1 MYVAHYICVALRA
14 IYPDYKQIWKDWKP
28 ARSKPNG
35 YWSDLENQRK
45 FFDNL
50 ETKLNIKQPEDW
62 YKIQGTEVYKLGGA
76 SLLKTYYG
84 SSLPTALVAVY
95 PE

>member
-1 MYVAHYICVALRA
+1 VYVAHYICVALRA

-62 YKIQGTEVYKLGGA
+62 YKIPTQTIVKEGGGFVFHR
-76 SLLKTYYG
+76 YG
-84 SSLPTALVAVY
+84 SVVKGT
-95 PE
+95 